1 MNFVRIAASAAL
13 LAAAA
18 GCAVPDF
25 SPSKLGASQFADAS
39 RGVVLVSTGAVERC
53 VGAAMWAP
61 IYVASTETLVP
72 DHPLLP
78 IDATRQSDFADHFGT
93 LSAVSLPPGRYI
105 ITAEWA
111 NPVSEPTSKVPAWS
125 FDVVAGQSVYIG
137 EIWRTTPCQLS
148 ANLVLRDSYERD
160 VALAEKFNT
169 HFITQPPRKAL
180 GSTLHNDLV
189 GRQTK
194 DSIPERVQTHGQVMR
209 Q

>member
-18 GCAVPDF
+18 GCATPTF
-25 SPSKLGASQFADAS
+25 SPSALPASQFADPS

-61 IYVASTETLVP
+61 IYVASTETMVP

-78 IDATRQSDFADHFGT
+78 IDSGKQSDFPDHYGT

-105 ITAEWA
+105 ITAEWS

-137 EIWRTTPCQLS
+137 EIWRTTPCQIS
-148 ANLVLRDSYERD
+148 ATVVLRDNYERD
-160 VALAEKFNT
+160 LALADKLNT

-180 GSTLHNDLV
+180 AASVHNDLV
-189 GRQTK
+189 GRKTK
-194 DSIPERVQTHGQVMR
+194 DAIPERVQTHGQVMR